1 MGLLKKLFNKN
12 KQPLVVEQDQTE
24 VQNEKYINNLNKEI
38 ITNLR
43 IIESQFYSIEYK
55 IAHFTSLSSQE
66 VETLYDS
73 IHNIRQN
80 IKTYKAF
87 GEKYNLA
94 KCIEKSD
101 EALERIETLIDTLN
115 RKLTGIVY

>member
-24 VQNEKYINNLNKEI
+24 VQDEKYINNLNKEI
-38 ITNLR
+38 LTNLR

-80 IKTYKAF
+80 IKTYKEF

-101 EALERIETLIDTLN
+101 EALERIETFRDSLN